1 MIYSALCP
9 NLEHRINFTTPLLSL
24 GEALIKQ
31 RGEELEQSVTKI
43 LDAGANV
50 NDTTWH
56 GHRPLQLLIKAKL
69 ESRKK
74 LELVKR
80 LVTLG
85 ADIHSADKSG
95 LTPYQVAISE
105 KNKSISDLLRSKGA
119 RPMSPP
125 GTGYAQHHDVYH
137 EIPLP

>member
-1 MIYSALCP
+1 M
-9 NLEHRINFTTPLLSL
+9 
-24 GEALIKQ
+24 
-31 RGEELEQSVTKI
+31 QSVTKI
-43 LDAGANV
+43 LNTGANV
-50 NDTTWH
+50 NDTSWN

-80 LVTLG
+80 LVSLG

-125 GTGYAQHHDVYH
+125 GTGYAQHYDMYH

>member
-1 MIYSALCP
+1 M
-9 NLEHRINFTTPLLSL
+9 
-24 GEALIKQ
+24 
-31 RGEELEQSVTKI
+31 QSVTK
-43 LDAGANV
+43 LLNTGANV
-50 NDTTWH
+50 NDTFWN

-80 LVTLG
+80 LVSLG

-105 KNKSISDLLRSKGA
+105 KNKSISDLLPSKSA
-119 RPMSPP
+119 RPISLP
-125 GTGYAQHHDVYH
+125 GIGYAQYYDMYH